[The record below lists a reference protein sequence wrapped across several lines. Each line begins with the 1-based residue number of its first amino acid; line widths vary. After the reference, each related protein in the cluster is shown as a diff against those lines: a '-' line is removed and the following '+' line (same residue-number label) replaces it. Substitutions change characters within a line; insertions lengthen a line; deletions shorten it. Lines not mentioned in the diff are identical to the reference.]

1 MSSGLVMPI
10 VVLKTGVAPGTA
22 GGTVPAWISGDPA
35 NLAAATTVDC
45 IFDLG
50 PNWSQL
56 DEVQISLLP
65 TTPSTG
71 FSNVDAT
78 FSDSTTR
85 DPSRRPPSVGGSTG
99 WATNFAASALSANG
113 PVGLTMRPMGR
124 FLHVNMTNADGA
136 AALGA
141 TSSVTV
147 SLHTR

>member
-10 VVLKTGVAPGTA
+10 VVLKTGIAPGTA
-22 GGTVPAWISGDPA
+22 NGPVPAWISGDPA
-35 NLAAATTVDC
+35 NLAAATNVDC

-50 PNWSQL
+50 PNWVQL
-56 DEVQISLLP
+56 DEVQISVLP
-65 TTPSTG
+65 AAPSTG
-71 FSNVDAT
+71 LSNVDAT

-99 WATNFAASALSANG
+99 WATNFASSMLSANG
-113 PVGLTMRPMGR
+113 TTGLTLRPMGR

-136 AALGA
+136 SAMGA
-141 TSSVTV
+141 TTAVTV